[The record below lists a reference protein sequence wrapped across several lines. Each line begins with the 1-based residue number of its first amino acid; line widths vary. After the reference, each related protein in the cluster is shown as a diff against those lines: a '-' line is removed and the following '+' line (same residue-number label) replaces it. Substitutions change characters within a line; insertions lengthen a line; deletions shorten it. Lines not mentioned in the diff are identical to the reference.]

1 MATLGKTAGALFWMF
16 RYLERSENLS
26 RLIEAGLRISL
37 THIDASAQE
46 WRSVISTA
54 GLTAAYEAEHGGDYA
69 SAQVINFLLRDKS
82 HGASVLTM
90 IEHARD
96 NGRVART
103 AITREVWEATNEC
116 YITVRDKLSRPVK
129 EADLPAILGTIRQLS
144 ALVRGA
150 LHGTM
155 LRNDIYNFARI
166 GTFLE
171 RADNSARILDVKYY
185 LLLPSVAHVGSTLD
199 NSQWDML
206 LRSLSAQHSFRWL
219 NPNETKP
226 IEIARFLVLDS
237 RFPRSVRFCMR
248 KMVENLSWLER
259 EYGERRP
266 SQTMAEGMLE
276 RIEAATIERIF
287 ETGLHEF
294 LQDFM
299 QENGALAAQIEKD
312 YRFIA

>member
-16 RYLERSENLS
+16 RYLERSENLA

-37 THIDASAQE
+37 TRSDAASQE
-46 WRSVISTA
+46 WRSVITTA
-54 GLTAAYEAEHGGDYA
+54 GLARVFEETGEDYA
-69 SAQVINFLLRDKS
+69 SSQVINFLLRNRS
-82 HGASVLTM
+82 HGGSVLSM
-90 IEHARD
+90 IERARD

-116 YITVRDKLSRPVK
+116 YIVTRDALARPVR
-129 EADLPAILGTIRQLS
+129 EADLPAILGTIRRHS

-171 RADNSARILDVKYY
+171 RADNTARILDVKYY

-199 NSQWDML
+199 TSQWDML
-206 LRSLSAQHSFRWL
+206 LRSLSAQHSYRWL
-219 NPNETKP
+219 NPNETRP
-226 IEIARFLVLDS
+226 LDVARFLILDG
-237 RFPRSVRFCMR
+237 RFPRSVVFCAS
-248 KMVENLSWLER
+248 KIEDNLGWIAQ
-259 EYGERRP
+259 EYGAEMP
-266 SQTMAEGMLE
+266 SQLRSRDML
-276 RIEAATIERIF
+276 RSIEALSIQKIF
-287 ETGLHEF
+287 EAGLHEF

-299 QENGALAAQIEKD
+299 SENHALADQIERD
-312 YRFIA
+312 YRFIG

>member
-1 MATLGKTAGALFWMF
+1 MATLGKTAGSLFWMF
-16 RYLERSENLS
+16 RYLERSENLA
-26 RLIEAGLRISL
+26 RLIEAGLRIAL
-37 THIDASAQE
+37 TRSDASAQE
-46 WRSVISTA
+46 WRSVLTTT
-54 GLTAAYEAEHGGDYA
+54 GLVEAYEAQHGDYS
-69 SAQVINFLLRDKS
+69 SAQVINFLLRDRG
-82 HGASVLTM
+82 HGASVLAM

-116 YITVRDKLSRPVK
+116 YITVRDALSRPVK
-129 EADLPAILGTIRQLS
+129 EADLPAILGSIRQHS

-226 IEIARFLVLDS
+226 IEIARFLVLDP
-237 RFPRSVRFCMR
+237 RFPRSVTFCVR
-248 KMVENLSWLER
+248 KMCENLDWLER
-259 EYGERRP
+259 AYGVHCP
-266 SQTMAEGMLE
+266 SQAMAGQMLQH
-276 RIEAATIERIF
+276 IEATSIERIF

-294 LQDFM
+294 LQGFM
-299 QENGALAAQIEKD
+299 QENQRLAEQIEQD
-312 YRFIA
+312 YRFTG

>member
-16 RYLERSENLS
+16 RYLERSENLA

-37 THIDASAQE
+37 TRSDAASQE
-46 WRSVISTA
+46 WRSVITTA
-54 GLTAAYEAEHGGDYA
+54 GLAGVFEETGEAYA
-69 SAQVINFLLRDKS
+69 SSQVINFLLRNRS
-82 HGASVLTM
+82 HGGSVLSM
-90 IEHARD
+90 IERARD
-96 NGRVART
+96 NGRIART

-116 YITVRDKLSRPVK
+116 YIATRDALARPVR
-129 EADLPAILGTIRQLS
+129 EADLPAILGTIRRHS

-171 RADNSARILDVKYY
+171 RADNTARILDVKYY

-199 NSQWDML
+199 TSQWDML
-206 LRSLSAQHSFRWL
+206 LRSLSAQHSYRWL
-219 NPNETKP
+219 NPNETRP
-226 IEIARFLVLDS
+226 LDVARFLILDA
-237 RFPRSVRFCMR
+237 RFPRSVALCGG
-248 KMVENLSWLER
+248 KIEENLRWIAV
-259 EYGERRP
+259 EYDAEMP
-266 SQTMAEGMLE
+266 SQRRSRDMVSSMESLS
-276 RIEAATIERIF
+276 IQRIF

-299 QENGALAAQIEKD
+299 SENHALADQIGRD
-312 YRFIA
+312 YRFIG